1 MSLVGSIKGFAQIYH
16 EREMTMDKATV
27 IKALEICSS
36 EKGCEACPY
45 YGNGSCDKSLARDAI
60 ALLNAETK
68 PQYHTAYCFSKVTN
82 LLKWLQSNYKMFG
95 THGTDE
101 QAQRIRNEYA
111 REREVQL
118 ILLVRH
124 EEGKCICRIKCPV
137 NPLPL
142 KGEFV
147 VTNAADVGRLLI
159 DLGWSFKDK
168 LDLAMFR

>member
-1 MSLVGSIKGFAQIYH
+1 
-16 EREMTMDKATV
+16 MDKTNV
-27 IKALEICSS
+27 MKALSLCGTGS
-36 EKGCEACPY
+36 ETCTGCPY
-45 YGNGSCDKSLARDAI
+45 YGMNGCDRHMCDDALSLLKA
-60 ALLNAETK
+60 NEPK
-68 PQYHTAYCFSKVTN
+68 PQYHSAYRFSKVTN
-82 LLKWLQSNYKMFG
+82 LLKYLSSSYQRYG
-95 THGTDE
+95 TSGNPEDAE
-101 QAQRIRNEYA
+101 RIREWYA

-147 VTNAADVGRLLI
+147 VTNAGDVSRLLI

-168 LDLAMFR
+168 LNLAMFK

>member
-1 MSLVGSIKGFAQIYH
+1 
-16 EREMTMDKATV
+16 MDKTNV
-27 IKALEICSS
+27 MKALSLCGTGS
-36 EKGCEACPY
+36 ETCTGCPY
-45 YGNGSCDKSLARDAI
+45 YGMDGCDRHMCDDALSLLKAK
-60 ALLNAETK
+60 ETK
-68 PQYHTAYCFSKVTN
+68 PQYHSAYRFSKVTN
-82 LLKWLQSNYKMFG
+82 LLKYLSSNYQRYG
-95 THGTDE
+95 TSGNPEDAE
-101 QAQRIRNEYA
+101 RIREWYA

-147 VTNAADVGRLLI
+147 VTNAGDVSRLLI

-168 LDLAMFR
+168 LNLAMFK

>member
-1 MSLVGSIKGFAQIYH
+1 
-16 EREMTMDKATV
+16 MDKTNV
-27 IKALEICSS
+27 MKALFLCGTGS
-36 EKGCEACPY
+36 ETCTGCPY
-45 YGNGSCDKSLARDAI
+45 YGMNGCDRHMCDDALSLLKAKA
-60 ALLNAETK
+60 NEPK

-137 NPLPL
+137 NPLPI

-147 VTNAADVGRLLI
+147 VTNAGDVSRVLI

-168 LDLAMFR
+168 LNLAMFK